1 MSTTPAHRI
10 YEFNKAV
17 FDVSID
23 TSKAIAEAV
32 SDGATRAWTTLR
44 DTGCT
49 VVGQARAAVDRTA
62 GDATAGIKQVS
73 GQARAVVDRT
83 AGDATAGIKQV
94 SGQARA
100 AVDRTAGDVTTG
112 AKTVAGQAEAQGER
126 AAGRLDDIAE
136 RTARRATDA
145 VDPSPTSGT
154 PYERWTRADLYER
167 AQELDIDGRS
177 TMSKQ
182 QLIDA
187 LRAS

>member
-1 MSTTPAHRI
+1 MSTTPVQRI

-17 FDVSID
+17 LDVSID
-23 TSKAIAEAV
+23 TSKAVAEAV

-44 DTGCT
+44 NTRDT
-49 VVGQARAAVDRTA
+49 VAGQARAVVDRTA
-62 GDATAGIKQVS
+62 GDVATGAKQVS

-83 AGDATAGIKQV
+83 AGDVA
-94 SGQARA
+94 
-100 AVDRTAGDVTTG
+100 TG
-112 AKTVAGQAEAQGER
+112 AKTVSGQAKTQGER
-126 AAGRLDDIAE
+126 AAGRLDDIADQ
-136 RTARRATDA
+136 TARRATDA
-145 VDPSPTSGT
+145 VDPSPTTGT

-167 AQELDIDGRS
+167 AQELDIGGRS